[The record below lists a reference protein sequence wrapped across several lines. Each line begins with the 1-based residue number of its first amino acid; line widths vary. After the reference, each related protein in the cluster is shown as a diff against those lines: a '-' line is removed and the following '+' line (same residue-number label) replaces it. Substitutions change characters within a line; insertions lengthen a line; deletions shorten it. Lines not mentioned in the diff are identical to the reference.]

1 VNDVSAGLAGT
12 AVRTSSLP
20 VEPWPT
26 RFGRTVMS
34 YLPLVVMALLAL
46 VTWWLVENSP
56 LSEGPGVVPPPRHE
70 PDYTMRHFTVLR
82 YARDGSLRTEIEG
95 DVALHFPDTDTLEI
109 ENPRIRAVAPD
120 GSVTRASARRALA
133 NGDGTEVQL
142 LGGARVTQEATP
154 TESAI
159 DFWGEFL
166 HVFVNTERVR
176 SHLPVRVKQGATEVQ
191 AAGMDYDNLARVIDL
206 KGRMRG
212 IFVPPAR
219 EGRNDRKAPT
229 P

>member
-1 VNDVSAGLAGT
+1 VNDASGGIAAAAL
-12 AVRTSSLP
+12 RTSLLP
-20 VEPWPT
+20 VEPWPA
-26 RFGRTVMS
+26 RVGRVVMS

-56 LSEGPGVVPPPRHE
+56 LAEGPGVVAPPRHE
-70 PDYTMRHFTVLR
+70 PDYTMRQFTVLR
-82 YARDGSLRTEIEG
+82 YGRDGALRTQIEG

-120 GSVTRASARRALA
+120 GSVTLASARRAVA

-142 LGGARVTQEATP
+142 VGGARVTREATP
-154 TESAI
+154 TEEAV
-159 DFWGEFL
+159 DFFGEFL

-191 AAGMDYDNLARVIDL
+191 ASAMDYDNLARVIDL

-212 IFVPPAR
+212 FFPPPAR
-219 EGRNDRKAPT
+219 DGGPQRKAPT

>member
-1 VNDVSAGLAGT
+1 MNDASVGT
-12 AVRTSSLP
+12 AATALRTSSLP
-20 VEPWPT
+20 VEPWPA
-26 RFGRTVMS
+26 RFGRVVMS
-34 YLPLVVMALLAL
+34 YLPLLVMALLAL

-70 PDYTMRHFTVLR
+70 PDYTMREFTVLR

-142 LGGARVTQEATP
+142 LGGARVTHEATP
-154 TESAI
+154 TEQAI

-191 AAGMDYDNLARVIDL
+191 ASGMEYDNLARVIDL

-212 IFVPPAR
+212 VFVPPAR
-219 EGRNDRKAPT
+219 DGRSDRKAST